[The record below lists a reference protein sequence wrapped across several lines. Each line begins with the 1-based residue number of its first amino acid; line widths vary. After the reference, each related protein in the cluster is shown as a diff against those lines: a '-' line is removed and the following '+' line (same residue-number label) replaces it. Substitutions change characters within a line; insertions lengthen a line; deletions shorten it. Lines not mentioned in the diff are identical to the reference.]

1 MTISH
6 QAKALQDAFREVT
19 GRFGTQTHGEM
30 AGGTSV
36 LSHQSAMPDWPEGVP
51 EPEVSWS
58 LQDGDVY
65 TTVSIEGDEVRFWTN
80 RDGDGLS
87 DDAPFFENPWEQKY
101 GDAEHDAME
110 WAREAHIRIEDSLV
124 SLSTAI
130 AEDPK
135 ASAAVTRAA
144 TGGLGAP
151 EHKAPTGGPE
161 LDEEIDRLED
171 EARKAQTRLQHAR
184 MIKDIAAIR
193 EQCPNVAGFYL
204 YPAWGLVAGDALD
217 ADGNEV
223 SAEESE
229 ALSEIFRN
237 YTEKDHKLFHDTRVE
252 IQEVLDTF

>member
-51 EPEVSWS
+51 EPEVSW
-58 LQDGDVY
+58 
-65 TTVSIEGDEVRFWTN
+65 T
-80 RDGDGLS
+80 
-87 DDAPFFENPWEQKY
+87 
-101 GDAEHDAME
+101 
-110 WAREAHIRIEDSLV
+110 IEDGKFITNITVAGQLV
-124 SLSTAI
+124 QFWPDREGWGVEDGSRFGAWKEVCGEKEQEAVEWGRAAHERMEQVLKSAI

-184 MIKDIAAIR
+184 MVKDIAAIR